1 MDLTDSKY
9 KLPKKIYMN
18 TNLDSL
24 LAEIQKLEAGEE
36 AVLSFAG
43 VDFILPETTILL
55 ISISRQIY
63 LKTGKRV
70 VWSDIRDDVR
80 LYLERIQI
88 DDVSFIELPKKKSLW
103 KKKTESSLVEMKVM
117 SKPSQV
123 DEMISDT
130 KQILYRWF
138 PERRAEEY
146 VKQISEYIRHIAGN
160 SLEHS
165 EDNTIGVC
173 YYTLQKYKPADKPL
187 SIRVAF
193 GDTGM
198 GIGKS
203 LDKRYPWIAEQDK
216 KAVEE
221 AFIKGLSCRGNQ
233 HGGLGIRT
241 VKQHLKNHGGEI
253 QIRSGNEMLR
263 YIGSSGRYNIRK
275 SVAAANHDGYAAWQ
289 KGKD

>member
-1 MDLTDSKY
+1 MDLPDLKY

-36 AVLSFAG
+36 VVLSFAE

-63 LKTGKRV
+63 LRTGKRV

-165 EDNTIGVC
+165 
-173 YYTLQKYKPADKPL
+173 
-187 SIRVAF
+187 
-193 GDTGM
+193 
-198 GIGKS
+198 
-203 LDKRYPWIAEQDK
+203 
-216 KAVEE
+216 KA
-221 AFIKGLSCRGNQ
+221 
-233 HGGLGIRT
+233 
-241 VKQHLKNHGGEI
+241 
-253 QIRSGNEMLR
+253 
-263 YIGSSGRYNIRK
+263 
-275 SVAAANHDGYAAWQ
+275 
-289 KGKD
+289 